1 MFGLVAALFVIAGLY
16 VRRRYDGRALA
27 LLWAV
32 STMVMAVTSSAGFL
46 LLIDRLGKPASPPGR
61 MLAFAFMLI
70 VYGGSLGGA
79 SIAVHKAQSSDGPW
93 LTGAGILWGIVGFV
107 AGGAI
112 AVGVVMAAIVL
123 LGATMAR

>member
-1 MFGLVAALFVIAGLY
+1 
-16 VRRRYDGRALA
+16 ALA

-32 STMVMAVTSSAGFL
+32 TTTVMALTSSAGFL
-46 LLIDRLGKPASPPGR
+46 LLLTQLGKPASPPGR
-61 MLAFAFMLI
+61 MLAFGCILI
-70 VYGGSLGGA
+70 VYGASLGGA
-79 SIAVHKAQSSDGPW
+79 SVAVHKTQTDDGGW